1 MTALGPGFTSEL
13 FVKVFIFLF
22 PLIED
27 SLVLITPADMAVS
40 HTVQRSTQSW
50 VNDDKW
56 WGKKKKAGLQS
67 TRAAIQALGKIL
79 VLFQASK

>member
-1 MTALGPGFTSEL
+1 MTALGPCLTSEL

-27 SLVLITPADMAVS
+27 SLVLITPASMAVS

-56 WGKKKKAGLQS
+56 WGVKKAARLQS
-67 TRAAIQALGKIL
+67 TRAAIQALGKIF
-79 VLFQASK
+79 VLF